1 MSALPS
7 GVPLLRRLH
16 VRITLVVLAL
26 LIAMCSALLMLA
38 RHYSMQT
45 AQEASQRINLDLAA
59 YIVEHQPRPLIG
71 ADGRADTALLKGM
84 ATQVMMINPAV
95 EVYLLDPQGRV
106 LGHALDGA
114 APISP
119 QIDLAPVHA
128 LLDDRSARA
137 MLPLWGDDPR
147 RAGQRNI
154 FSAAPVR
161 RDGQLAGYLYV
172 VLQGL
177 QTQTLTESLE
187 RSGAM
192 RQMALGLALALLLAG
207 GALVVALVKLTRPLR
222 ELAEQVQAFRADP
235 AAGLAAEAPLPD
247 GDEIAVLRSATQ
259 QMQQRIAQQFA
270 AAEDSDRMRRELV
283 SNISHDLHTP
293 LASIQGYVETLLLR
307 GDQLDAAARE
317 QHLRVVL
324 RHATR
329 LGKRIADLFELSK
342 LDAGRVEAQREVFC
356 LAELL
361 QDVIQSY
368 QLPAQQQGIR
378 LSLAEGSHL
387 QAQVMADIALIER
400 VLQNLIDNALRHT
413 PQGGAISVGV
423 VSEGEQ
429 LRVSIADTGSG
440 IAQQHLPHVFER
452 YWRASDAQSTE
463 PGSNAGLGLAIVK
476 RILDL
481 HGSVVR
487 VQSAPGQG
495 TRFEFCL
502 PQVG

>member
-1 MSALPS
+1 MNT
-7 GVPLLRRLH
+7 VPLWRRLH
-16 VRITLVVLAL
+16 VRITVVVAAL
-26 LIAMCSALLMLA
+26 LVGMSAALFMLA

-45 AQEASQRINLDLAA
+45 ALEASQRINLDLAA
-59 YIVEHQPRPLIG
+59 YIVQHQPRPLIG
-71 ADGRADTALLKGM
+71 VDGRADTTLLKGM
-84 ATQVMMINPAV
+84 AMQVMMINPAV
-95 EVYLLDPQGRV
+95 EVYLVDAQGRV

-114 APISP
+114 GPVSP

-154 FSAAPVR
+154 FSAAPVV
-161 RDGQLAGYLYV
+161 RDGRLAGYLYV
-172 VLQGL
+172 VLQSL

-207 GALVVALVKLTRPLR
+207 GALAAALVTLTRPLR
-222 ELAEQVQAFRADP
+222 ELAAQVQAFRAEP
-235 AAGLAAEAPLPD
+235 AAGGDGAPPLPMR
-247 GDEIAVLRSATQ
+247 GDEIAVLRDATQ

-283 SNISHDLHTP
+283 SNISHDLQTP

-307 GDQLDAAARE
+307 GEQLDATTRE

-324 RHATR
+324 RQSTR

-368 QLPAQQQGIR
+368 HLPAEQRGVR
-378 LSLAEGSHL
+378 LCLADGSHL
-387 QAQVMADIALIER
+387 QAQVEADIALIER

-413 PQGGAISVGV
+413 PAGGAISVGV
-423 VSEGEQ
+423 VAEGRQ
-429 LRVSIADTGSG
+429 LRVSVTDTGSG

-452 YWRASDAQSTE
+452 YWRASDAQHTE

-495 TRFEFCL
+495 ARFEFCL